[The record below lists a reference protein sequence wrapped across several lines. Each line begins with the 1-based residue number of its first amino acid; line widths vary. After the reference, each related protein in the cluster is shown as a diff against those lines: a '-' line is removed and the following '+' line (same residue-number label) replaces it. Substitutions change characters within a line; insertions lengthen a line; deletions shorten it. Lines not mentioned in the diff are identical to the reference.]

1 MKISFTKEQLQAIRA
16 PLEPSLVL
24 AGAGTGKTSVMAER
38 AIWLI
43 ENENISPN
51 EILGLTFTNKA
62 ALELKT
68 RIKNKLTKKVE
79 FLEPTV
85 STYHSFALDILRD
98 YGLSIGVDSDLQLIS
113 ETSRISLA
121 YQTLLNTDFEINY
134 LETSPRRI
142 AQQIVLLDN
151 QMAEHNL
158 EKTQIIEYSNKL
170 FTEILETK
178 PRVDLINLEKTLRQ
192 RIELANLVE
201 EFRLQKLESGFIDFS
216 DQMRFVYQLVKNNA
230 NIKEELRQNFKAVLL
245 DEYQDTSVIQRM
257 ILVEVFG
264 DAHPV
269 TAVGDPLQAIYGW
282 RGASVSNIDNFTNH
296 FCLKD
301 GTKSKIFNLTSN
313 FRSGIKILEH
323 ANSISKSL
331 RDIHNAIN
339 ILVADKED
347 VGVVKVG
354 LFETSKEEAL
364 EIVKQIKDLI
374 FEKKVNYEDIVIL
387 SRNTKELLPI
397 YDLLIKNEIPA
408 AFSGKQDLIDVP
420 EVSEVL
426 SYLRILEDPTH
437 NPSLVRILSGPRF
450 EISPRDLSL
459 LADQAKTLVKDFAG
473 RKNSRSFEESLKDS
487 LSGIDVAELAVLSD
501 ALKEPGN
508 LNYSNWAKEV
518 FKKLHE
524 ELEYLRKFITE
535 PLSDF
540 LYRIMTKTG
549 LLNEVL
555 CTNNFMTQ
563 SRFEALMQLQKIA
576 QVFQESNAH
585 AVVRQFIEFL
595 DDADDLNSGIEFENI
610 NNSNSISLMTIHSA
624 KGLEFPYVFITALT
638 EKIFPSNK
646 GSNWLTNPSLIP
658 FEIRQDQEVLV
669 KNFKTTSKE
678 FKIYEEDCKNL
689 QELEERRLMYV
700 ALTRAEKQLVV
711 TGHWWGP
718 TQKNVQGP
726 SIFLKE
732 LHQVLQNGHGE
743 ILKWHMQVSENNPNM
758 ENKLSFTWPKPLDE
772 RKRLGRRE
780 LANLVLNPE
789 IFDESKLSIEQNQF
803 LKQIDQEIEVLIK
816 SVQDENLKIR
826 KVPIPEYLNV
836 TKSIRLIR
844 DSKDFAVN
852 LLRPM
857 PHKPI
862 DQSRRGTQFH
872 YWVEKF
878 FAKPALFD
886 TLDIEGS
893 ADQSYIDD
901 QALEIMKQAF
911 IDSTW
916 AKLEPLALEWP
927 FEISIEGRSLRGRID
942 AVFKDGEDIL
952 LIDWKTG
959 QIDKSDNLQL
969 GWYRHAWWKSHGT
982 DPSKLKAGFVYVPS
996 MVFKPELNPF
1006 AVDDEVFKF
1015 KKLDLK

>member
-68 RIKNKLTKKVE
+68 RIKNKLAKKVE

-121 YQTLLNTDFEINY
+121 YQTLLNTDFEINH
-134 LETSPRRI
+134 LDTSPRRI

-151 QMAEHNL
+151 QMSEHNL

-178 PRVDLINLEKTLRQ
+178 PRVDLLNLEKTLRQ

-331 RDIHNAIN
+331 REIHNAIN

-487 LSGIDVAELAVLSD
+487 LSG
-501 ALKEPGN
+501 
-508 LNYSNWAKEV
+508 
-518 FKKLHE
+518 
-524 ELEYLRKFITE
+524 
-535 PLSDF
+535 
-540 LYRIMTKTG
+540 
-549 LLNEVL
+549 
-555 CTNNFMTQ
+555 
-563 SRFEALMQLQKIA
+563 
-576 QVFQESNAH
+576 
-585 AVVRQFIEFL
+585 
-595 DDADDLNSGIEFENI
+595 
-610 NNSNSISLMTIHSA
+610 
-624 KGLEFPYVFITALT
+624 
-638 EKIFPSNK
+638 
-646 GSNWLTNPSLIP
+646 
-658 FEIRQDQEVLV
+658 
-669 KNFKTTSKE
+669 
-678 FKIYEEDCKNL
+678 
-689 QELEERRLMYV
+689 
-700 ALTRAEKQLVV
+700 
-711 TGHWWGP
+711 
-718 TQKNVQGP
+718 
-726 SIFLKE
+726 
-732 LHQVLQNGHGE
+732 
-743 ILKWHMQVSENNPNM
+743 
-758 ENKLSFTWPKPLDE
+758 
-772 RKRLGRRE
+772 
-780 LANLVLNPE
+780 
-789 IFDESKLSIEQNQF
+789 
-803 LKQIDQEIEVLIK
+803 
-816 SVQDENLKIR
+816 
-826 KVPIPEYLNV
+826 
-836 TKSIRLIR
+836 
-844 DSKDFAVN
+844 
-852 LLRPM
+852 
-857 PHKPI
+857 
-862 DQSRRGTQFH
+862 
-872 YWVEKF
+872 
-878 FAKPALFD
+878 
-886 TLDIEGS
+886 
-893 ADQSYIDD
+893 
-901 QALEIMKQAF
+901 
-911 IDSTW
+911 
-916 AKLEPLALEWP
+916 
-927 FEISIEGRSLRGRID
+927 
-942 AVFKDGEDIL
+942 
-952 LIDWKTG
+952 
-959 QIDKSDNLQL
+959 
-969 GWYRHAWWKSHGT
+969 
-982 DPSKLKAGFVYVPS
+982 
-996 MVFKPELNPF
+996 
-1006 AVDDEVFKF
+1006 
-1015 KKLDLK
+1015 

>member
-1 MKISFTKEQLQAIRA
+1 MKISFTKEQLLAIRA

-24 AGAGTGKTSVMAER
+24 AGAGTGKTSVMSER

-62 ALELKT
+62 ALELKN
-68 RIKNKLTKKVE
+68 RIKNRLLNKDE
-79 FLEPTV
+79 FMEPTV

-98 YGLSIGVDSDLQLIS
+98 HGLSIGIDSDLQMIS

-121 YQTLLNTDFEINY
+121 YQTLLNTNFEIKY
-134 LETSPRRI
+134 LENSPRRI
-142 AQQIVLLDN
+142 AQQIIQLDN
-151 QMAEHNL
+151 QMSEHNL
-158 EKTQIIEYSNKL
+158 DKSQIIDYSNKL
-170 FTEILETK
+170 FTEISQTK
-178 PRVDLINLEKTLRQ
+178 PRVDLINLDKTLKQ

-201 EFRLQKLESGFIDFS
+201 EFRSNKLESGFIDFS
-216 DQMRFVYQLVKNNA
+216 DQMRFVYQLVRNNLI
-230 NIKEELRQNFKAVLL
+230 IKEDLRNNFKAVLL

-257 ILVEVFG
+257 ILVEIFG
-264 DAHPV
+264 NAHPV
-269 TAVGDPLQAIYGW
+269 MAVGDPLQAIYGW

-296 FCLKD
+296 FPLKT
-301 GTKSKIFNLTSN
+301 GNSSKVFNLTSN
-313 FRSGIKILEH
+313 FRSGLKILEH

-331 RDIHNAIN
+331 RDVHKAID

-347 VGVVKVG
+347 SGEVKIG
-354 LFETSKEEAL
+354 LYETSEEEAL
-364 EIVKQIKDLI
+364 EIVKQIKSLI
-374 FEKKVNYEDIVIL
+374 SENKVNYQDIVIL

-397 YDLLIKNEIPA
+397 YDQLIKNEIPA
-408 AFSGKQDLIDVP
+408 AFSGKQDLADVP

-437 NPSLVRILSGPRF
+437 NPSLVKILSGPRF
-450 EISPRDLSL
+450 EVSPRDLSL
-459 LADQAKTLVKDFAG
+459 LAEQARTLVKDFSN
-473 RKNSRSFEESLKDS
+473 RKSKSNFEESLKES
-487 LSGIDVAELAVLSD
+487 ISGIDVAELAVLSD

-508 LNYSNWAKEV
+508 LPYSSWAKEV

-524 ELEYLRKFITE
+524 ELELLRKFITE
-535 PLSDF
+535 PLSDY

-555 CTNNFMTQ
+555 CSNNFMTQ
-563 SRFEALMQLQKIA
+563 TRYEALMQLQKIA
-576 QVFQESNAH
+576 QVFQESTTH
-585 AVVRQFIEFL
+585 AVVRQFIELL
-595 DDADDLNSGIEFENI
+595 DDADELNTGIEFESTNK
-610 NNSNSISLMTIHSA
+610 NNSVSLMTIHSA
-624 KGLEFPYVFITALT
+624 KGLEFPYVFITSLT

-646 GSNWLTNPSLIP
+646 GSNWITNPSLIP
-658 FEIRQDQEVLV
+658 FEIRQDKDVLV
-669 KNFKTTSKE
+669 QNFKTTSKE
-678 FKIYEEDCKNL
+678 FKIYEEKCRQL

-718 TQKNVQGP
+718 TQKKVQGP

-732 LHQVLQNGHGE
+732 LHQVLLNGHGK
-743 ILKWHMQVSENNPNM
+743 ILKWHTEITEENPNI
-758 ENKLSFTWPKPLDE
+758 ENKLSFTWPKPLDQ
-772 RKRLGRRE
+772 RQRLARRE
-780 LANLVLNPE
+780 LANLVINPE
-789 IFDESKLSIEQNQF
+789 IVDESKLTEEENKILN
-803 LKQIDQEIEVLIK
+803 QIDQEIEVLIK
-816 SVQDENLKIR
+816 SVQDENLKLR
-826 KVPIPEYLNV
+826 KVSIPEYLNV
-836 TKSIRLIR
+836 TKSIKLIR
-844 DSKDFAVN
+844 NSKDFAAN
-852 LLRPM
+852 LIRPM

-878 FAKPALFD
+878 YAKPVLFD
-886 TLDIEGS
+886 ALDIEGS

-901 QALEIMKQAF
+901 QALENMKEAF
-911 IDSTW
+911 INSAW
-916 AKLEPLALEWP
+916 SKLEPLALEWP

-942 AVFKDGEDIL
+942 AVFKNGEDIL

-982 DPSKLKAGFVYVPS
+982 DPKKLKAGFVYVPS
-996 MVFKPELNPF
+996 MEFKPEVNPF

>member
-43 ENENISPN
+43 DNEDILPS

-62 ALELKT
+62 ALELKN
-68 RIKNKLTKKVE
+68 RIKNKLIKKDE
-79 FLEPTV
+79 YLEPSV
-85 STYHSFALDILRD
+85 STYHSFALDILKD
-98 YGLSIGVDSDLQLIS
+98 YGLSIGIDSDLQIIS

-121 YQTLLNTDFEINY
+121 YQTLLNTNFEIKH
-134 LETSPRRI
+134 LETSARRI

-151 QMAEHNL
+151 QMSEHNL
-158 EKTQIIEYSNKL
+158 EKSQIIEYSNKL
-170 FTEILETK
+170 FTEILQTK
-178 PRVDLINLEKTLRQ
+178 PRVDLIKLDKTLKQ

-201 EFRLQKLESGFIDFS
+201 EFRSQKIESGFIDFS

-257 ILVEVFG
+257 ILVEIFG

-282 RGASVSNIDNFTNH
+282 RGASVSNIDNFTKH
-296 FCLKD
+296 FSLKN
-301 GTKSKIFNLTSN
+301 GTVSKTFNLTSN
-313 FRSGIKILEH
+313 FRSGLKILEH
-323 ANSISKSL
+323 ANSVSESL
-331 RDIHNAIN
+331 RDMHKAID

-347 VGVVKVG
+347 SGEVKIG
-354 LFETSKEEAL
+354 LYETSSEEFIQ
-364 EIVKQIKDLI
+364 IVNQVKKLI
-374 FEKKVNYEDIVIL
+374 TEKKVNYEDIVIL

-408 AFSGKQDLIDVP
+408 AFSGKQDLADVP

-459 LADQAKTLVKDFAG
+459 LADQAKNLVKDFTNRNVNRG
-473 RKNSRSFEESLKDS
+473 FEESLKDS

-501 ALKEPGN
+501 ALREPGN
-508 LNYSNWAKEV
+508 QQYSKWAKEV
-518 FKKLHE
+518 FKKLDE

-535 PLSDF
+535 PLSDY

-563 SRFEALMQLQKIA
+563 SRYEALMQLQKIA
-576 QVFQESNAH
+576 QLFQESTNH

-595 DDADDLNSGIEFENI
+595 DDADELNTGIEFENV
-610 NNSNSISLMTIHSA
+610 NNKNSVSLMTIHSA
-624 KGLEFPYVFITALT
+624 KGLEFPYVFITSLT

-646 GSNWLTNPSLIP
+646 ATNWLTNPALIP
-658 FEIRQDQEVLV
+658 FEIRQDNEVLV
-669 KNFKTTSKE
+669 QNFKTTSKE
-678 FKIYEEDCKNL
+678 FKIYEENCKKL

-726 SIFLKE
+726 SVFLLE
-732 LHQVLQNGHGE
+732 LHQVLQKGHGE
-743 ILKWHMQVSENNPNM
+743 ILKWHTEVSEKNPNR
-758 ENKLSFTWPKPLDE
+758 ENDLSFTWPKQLDD

-789 IFDESKLSIEQNQF
+789 KIDDSKLSIEQNQF
-803 LKQIDQEIEVLIK
+803 LKDVDQEIEVLIK
-816 SVQDENLKIR
+816 SLQDENLKLR
-826 KVPIPEYLNV
+826 KVLIPEYLNV
-836 TKSIRLIR
+836 TKSIKLIR
-844 DSKDFAVN
+844 NSKDFAAN
-852 LLRPM
+852 LVRPM
-857 PHKPI
+857 PQRPI

-886 TLDIEGS
+886 ALDLEGS

-901 QALEIMKQAF
+901 QALENMKEAF
-911 IDSTW
+911 INSTW

-942 AVFKDGEDIL
+942 AVFKDGENIL

-982 DPSKLKAGFVYVPS
+982 DPNKLKAGFVYVPS

>member
-1 MKISFTKEQLQAIRA
+1 MKISFTKEQLMAIRA

-43 ENENISPN
+43 ENENILPS

-62 ALELKT
+62 SLELKA
-68 RIKNKLTKKVE
+68 RIKNKLTKNE
-79 FLEPTV
+79 DFLEPKV

-98 YGLSIGVDSDLQLIS
+98 YGLSIGIDSDLQLIS

-121 YQTLLNTDFEINY
+121 YQTLVNTNLEIKY
-134 LETSPRRI
+134 LESSPRRI
-142 AQQIVLLDN
+142 AQQIVSLDN
-151 QMAEHNL
+151 QMSEHNL
-158 EKTQIIEYSNKL
+158 NKSTIIEYSNKL
-170 FTEILETK
+170 FTEIQQTK
-178 PRVDLINLEKTLRQ
+178 PRVDLLDLEKTLKQ
-192 RIELANLVE
+192 RIELASLVE
-201 EFRLQKLESGFIDFS
+201 EFRVQKLESGLIDFS
-216 DQMRFVYQLVKNNA
+216 DQMRFVYELVKNNT
-230 NIKEELRQNFKAVLL
+230 NIKDELRTNFKAVLL
-245 DEYQDTSVIQRM
+245 DEYQDTSIIQRM
-257 ILVEVFG
+257 ILVEIFG

-282 RGASVSNIDNFTNH
+282 RGASVSNIDNFTKH
-296 FCLKD
+296 FPLKN
-301 GTKSKIFNLTSN
+301 GNASKIYNLTSN
-313 FRSGIKILEH
+313 FRSGLKILEH

-331 RDIHNAIN
+331 RDMHKAIN
-339 ILVADKED
+339 VLVADKED
-347 VGVVKVG
+347 FGEVKIG
-354 LFETSKEEAL
+354 LFETGAEEAK
-364 EIVKQIKDLI
+364 EIVKQVKELI
-374 FEKKVNYEDIVIL
+374 FEKKVQYKDIVIL

-397 YDLLIKNEIPA
+397 YDQLIKNEIPA
-408 AFSGKQDLIDVP
+408 AFSGKQDLADVP

-450 EISPRDLSL
+450 EVSPKDLAL
-459 LADQAKTLVKDFAG
+459 LAEQAKTLVTDFTV
-473 RKNSRSFEESLKDS
+473 REKNRNFEDSLKESLT
-487 LSGIDVAELAVLSD
+487 GIDVAELAVLSD
-501 ALKEPGN
+501 ALKQPGN

-524 ELEYLRKFITE
+524 ELEFLRKFITE
-535 PLSDF
+535 PLSDY

-555 CTNNFMTQ
+555 CSNNFMTQ
-563 SRFEALMQLQKIA
+563 SRYDSLVQLQKIA
-576 QVFQESNAH
+576 QVFQESTTH

-595 DDADDLNSGIEFENI
+595 DDADDLNTGIEFENI
-610 NNSNSISLMTIHSA
+610 NNENSVSLMTIHSA
-624 KGLEFPYVFITALT
+624 KGLEFPYVFITSLT
-638 EKIFPSNK
+638 KNIFPSNK
-646 GSNWLTNPSLIP
+646 GSTWMTNPSLIP
-658 FEIRQDQEVLV
+658 FEIRQDSEVLV
-669 KNFKTTSKE
+669 QNFKTTSKE
-678 FKIYEEDCKNL
+678 FKIYENECRNL

-700 ALTRAEKQLVV
+700 ALTRAEHQLVV

-726 SIFLKE
+726 SIFLEE
-732 LHQVLQNGHGE
+732 LNQVLQNGHGQ
-743 ILKWHMQVSENNPNM
+743 ILNWHTEVSDENPNLN
-758 ENKLSFTWPKPLDE
+758 NKLSFTWPIPLDE
-772 RKRLGRRE
+772 RKRLARRE

-789 IFDESKLSIEQNQF
+789 IVDETKLSNQE
-803 LKQIDQEIEVLIK
+803 KQILSEFDNEIEILVQSL
-816 SVQDENLKIR
+816 QDENLKLR
-826 KVPIPEYLNV
+826 KVAIPEYLNV
-836 TKSIRLIR
+836 TKSIKLIR
-844 DSKDFAVN
+844 NSKDFAEN
-852 LLRPM
+852 LIRPM

-886 TLDIEGS
+886 ALDIEGS

-901 QALEIMKQAF
+901 QTLENMKQAF
-911 IDSTW
+911 TNSSW

-982 DPSKLKAGFVYVPS
+982 DPEKLKAGFVYVPS

-1006 AVDDEVFKF
+1006 SVHDEVFKF